1 MTAEDG
7 GGRRIL
13 TARWRQILPAKLAIT
28 VAAHD
33 CRREGCVSYFRGLFL
48 DEDGGIGTDA
58 LLATGE
64 AEFLGGCRLNGDIV
78 LVAAYYRGE
87 T

>member
-1 MTAEDG
+1 M
-7 GGRRIL
+7 
-13 TARWRQILPAKLAIT
+13 PAKQAIT

-48 DEDGGIGTDA
+48 DEDGGVGTDA
-58 LLATGE
+58 FLATGE
-64 AEFLGGCRLNGDIV
+64 AELLGGCGLYGNIV